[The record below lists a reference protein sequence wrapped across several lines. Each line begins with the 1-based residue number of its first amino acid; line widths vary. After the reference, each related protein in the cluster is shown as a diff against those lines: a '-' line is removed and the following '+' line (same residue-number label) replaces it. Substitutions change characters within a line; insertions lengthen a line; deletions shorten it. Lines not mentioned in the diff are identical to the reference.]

1 MVGFWAPWCAR
12 CRMQEPVLDEVAVAL
27 QGKATVVKVNVD
39 DSPRLA
45 AKFRIEA
52 IPLLVILK
60 DGMEIARLVGP
71 QSRQTLLDAVE
82 QALRTT
88 L

>member
-1 MVGFWAPWCAR
+1 
-12 CRMQEPVLDEVAVAL
+12 MQEPVLDEVAVAL

-39 DSPRLA
+39 DCPRLA

-60 DGMEIARLVGP
+60 DGMEVARLVGL
-71 QSRQTLLDAVE
+71 QSRQTLIDAVE